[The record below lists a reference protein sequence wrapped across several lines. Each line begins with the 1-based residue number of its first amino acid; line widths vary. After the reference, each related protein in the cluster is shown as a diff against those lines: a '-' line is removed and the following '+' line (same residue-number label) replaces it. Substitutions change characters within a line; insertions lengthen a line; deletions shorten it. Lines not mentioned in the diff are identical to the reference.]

1 MYIRFVK
8 DIFDF
13 TIAVFIL
20 LCATP
25 LIVILM
31 LILSIYN
38 RGDVFFVQTRI
49 GKDEKP
55 FLIYKFKTMKDQLDQ
70 RGNLLSHEQRIT
82 KLGAVLRTFH
92 LDELPNLINVL
103 KGELSLVG
111 PRPLL
116 PEYLPYYNTIEKKRH
131 LVKPGITGLA
141 QVNGGNKLRWR
152 EKLKK
157 DVTYINMISFYTD
170 MVILLKTLIMILE
183 KDLPSSNAIH
193 GKKI

>member
-1 MYIRFVK
+1 MYIRFAK

-25 LIVILM
+25 FIVILM
-31 LILSIYN
+31 LILFIYN

-116 PEYLPYYNTIEKKRH
+116 PEYLAYYNTIEKKRH

-141 QVNGGNKLRWR
+141 QVSGGNKLRWS
-152 EKLKK
+152 EKLKR

-183 KDLPSSNAIH
+183 KDLPNSNAIN
-193 GKKI
+193 GKSI